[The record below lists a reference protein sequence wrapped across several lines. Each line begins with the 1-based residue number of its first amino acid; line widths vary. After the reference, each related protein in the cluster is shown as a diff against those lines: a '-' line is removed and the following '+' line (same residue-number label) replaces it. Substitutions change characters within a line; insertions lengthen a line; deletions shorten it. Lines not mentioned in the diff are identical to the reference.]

1 MAIQNLLD
9 LEDEIT
15 RDVTLDALA
24 TKIVSI
30 VKSA

>member
-15 RDVTLDALA
+15 RDVTLDATV

-30 VKSA
+30 VKTA